1 MRTQGASEGIGM
13 FSFTPGRSQLIGGV
27 VALWIIGI
35 VAIFAYA
42 FTRETVV
49 VTHWANG
56 HMTNAALLP
65 AFAREFNAAGHTT
78 QSGKRI
84 EIQPLE
90 VNSGAITCQLIR
102 RVNPS
107 TGCPENEGTGGR
119 DADKNP
125 DPTIVSPAADHWLG
139 EVNHAVGRE
148 VIDLSN
154 TKSLAKTWIGIATL
168 REMAQCMGWP
178 EKEIGFSDIIALRAD
193 PRGWASCPTA
203 RAEWGQTPLLSFT
216 DPDSSSTG
224 RSMVYSLYSIAA
236 GKAPAQLT
244 QEDVTNPDVI
254 DYVTRFQRG
263 VDHYVPDTLILN
275 SKIYLGPR
283 YGHFFLIA
291 EDNLV
296 KLYQGKVEVEDV
308 NGKSRRALERD
319 MVFIYPK
326 EGSPEHNHSAAVVKA
341 DWVTPD
347 QTEAAQQWIDF
358 LLEEKQQQAFM
369 QEGFRPGTS
378 LALVRPN
385 GSRFWPDASKPT
397 TALNPDR
404 IEPAAARTIVGA
416 WGTVKKPG
424 VVTLV
429 VDTSGSMTGEKLNQA
444 RDGTLRML
452 DNVDRANQIGMLTFA
467 NGVKERVPIA
477 PVTENRFTIVETAK
491 RMRADG
497 NTELYTAL
505 QDAIRM
511 TDEAPADS
519 DATRGVVVLTD
530 GKATGGVPLDR
541 IVQMMTRDE
550 TAVRQCGGFENVPNC
565 TGANGAAVPRKEVL
579 GTAMA
584 IQTKHPIHI
593 FYVGIGKDADLEV
606 GRILA
611 EATHSAY
618 RATTADNIASVLEA
632 FGKYF

>member
-1 MRTQGASEGIGM
+1 M
-13 FSFTPGRSQLIGGV
+13 FSYFPGRSWLIGGV
-27 VALWIIGI
+27 VTVWIVGI
-35 VAIFAYA
+35 VAIFAFA
-42 FTRETVV
+42 MMRETVV

-56 HMTNAALLP
+56 HMTSSALLP
-65 AFAREFNAAGHTT
+65 AFAREFNAAGHVTR
-78 QSGKRI
+78 SGKRI
-84 EIQPLE
+84 EIRPIE

-102 RVNPS
+102 RANPG

-119 DADKNP
+119 DADKQP
-125 DPTIVSPAADHWLG
+125 DPTIVTPAADHWLG
-139 EVNHAVGRE
+139 EVNHVVGRDL
-148 VIDLSN
+148 IDLPN
-154 TKSLAKTWIGIATL
+154 TRSLATTWIGIATL

-178 EKEIGFSDIIALRAD
+178 EKEIGFGDIIALRAD

-203 RAEWGQTPLLSFT
+203 RAEWGRTPLLSFT
-216 DPDSSSTG
+216 DPDTSSTG
-224 RSMVYSLYSIAA
+224 RSMIYSLYSIAA
-236 GKAPAQLT
+236 GKSPEKLT
-244 QEDVTNPDVI
+244 QADVTDPHVVE
-254 DYVTRFQRG
+254 YVRRFQRG

-308 NGKSRRALERD
+308 SGTSRRALERE
-319 MVFIYPK
+319 MVFIYPR
-326 EGSPEHNHSAAVVKA
+326 EGSPRHNHSAAVVNA

-358 LLEEKQQQAFM
+358 LLEERQQQAFM

-378 LALVRPN
+378 ISYVKPAN
-385 GSRFWPDASKPT
+385 SRFWPDPNQPT
-397 TALNPDR
+397 ATLNPDR
-404 IEPAAARTIVGA
+404 IEPAAAQTIVGS

-429 VDTSGSMTGEKLNQA
+429 VDTSGSMAGEKLEQA
-444 RDGTLRML
+444 RDGVLRML
-452 DNVDRANQIGMLTFA
+452 DNIDVANRVGLLTFA
-467 NGVKERVPIA
+467 DGLREYVAVA
-477 PVTENRFTIVETAK
+477 PVSENRFAVVEVAK
-491 RMRADG
+491 RMRASG
-497 NTELYTAL
+497 PTELYTAL
-505 QDAIRM
+505 QSAVKM
-511 TDEAPADS
+511 TDEAEADP

-530 GKATGGVPLDR
+530 GRATGGVPLDR
-541 IVQMMTRDE
+541 VVEVMSRDE
-550 TAVRQCGGFENVPNC
+550 TRLQTCAVFQTMDTCFGPNGEEVP
-565 TGANGAAVPRKEVL
+565 KKDVL

-584 IQTKHPIHI
+584 IKTKHPIHI
-593 FYVGIGKDADLEV
+593 FYVGIGDDADLEV

-618 RATTADNIASVLEA
+618 RATTADTLAAVLEK